1 MKTKLMAAA
10 LLAAAPVTAAS
21 AMNVADFLLKADA
34 LEKKGM
40 MALFSSDLKLLKGE
54 VEAAG
59 KQLRS
64 ERLAAQKAGRKPVYC
79 PPAKGGMSPQELVAL
94 LRTIPPAQRPRT
106 ELKDGLR
113 TVFARKYPC
122 S

>member
-1 MKTKLMAAA
+1 MRTKLIAAA

-59 KQLRS
+59 MQLRS
-64 ERLAAQKAGRKPVYC
+64 QRLAAQKAGRNPAYC
-79 PPAKGGMSPQELVAL
+79 HPAKGGMSPQELVAL

>member
-1 MKTKLMAAA
+1 MKTKLIVAA

-54 VEAAG
+54 VETAG

-64 ERLAAQKAGRKPVYC
+64 ERLAAEKAGRKPAYC
-79 PPAKGGMSPQELVAL
+79 PPAKGGMSPQDLVAL

-122 S
+122 T